1 MLDVD
6 VALGDVRWK
15 PHLRILDGDTRQ
27 PCVRWG
33 CWIETLGGDVGQGDD
48 VGWGHYGDAG

>member
-1 MLDVD
+1 MLDGD

-15 PHLRILDGDTRQ
+15 PHLRILNGDTRQ

-33 CWIETLGGDVGQGDD
+33 CWIETLGGDVGQGGD
-48 VGWGHYGDAG
+48 VGWGHYGNAG

>member
-1 MLDVD
+1 MLDGD